1 MTKATAR
8 KQASTP
14 APPVMTRRTITLIP
28 APEAKMFVGAREKAD
43 AIVIRTSADHDRVG
57 AERERYRAALKFVH
71 AFYKRT
77 REPIREAEKAHREM
91 ERDDCD
97 PGEYFVSHTGQK
109 ILDFEIEQE
118 RIREA
123 KQKVADDKA
132 RVKAQ
137 AEQDARVEELRRTA
151 EATAKPAV
159 AKRIERQATAL
170 SQQPVQATA
179 AEVDVGYDRLAG
191 TSRREP
197 WTGHVTDLMG
207 VFVMLAAGKLPANL
221 VEFRQIELNKLAS
234 QYRERLSVVF
244 PGLDATSEKT
254 LAG

>member
-132 RVKAQ
+132 REKAQ
-137 AEQDARVEELRRTA
+137 REQDARVEELRRTA
-151 EATAKPAV
+151 EASPTKGV
-159 AKRIERQATAL
+159 AKRIDQQANAL
-170 SQQPVQATA
+170 DRQPVQATA
-179 AEVDVGYDRLAG
+179 APVEVGYERLAG

-197 WTGHVTDLMG
+197 WTGHVTDLMS

-221 VEFRQIELNKLAS
+221 VEFRQIELNRLAA
-234 QYRERLSVVF
+234 QYGDQLAVKF
-244 PGLDATSEKT
+244 PGLSATSEKKM
-254 LAG
+254 AG